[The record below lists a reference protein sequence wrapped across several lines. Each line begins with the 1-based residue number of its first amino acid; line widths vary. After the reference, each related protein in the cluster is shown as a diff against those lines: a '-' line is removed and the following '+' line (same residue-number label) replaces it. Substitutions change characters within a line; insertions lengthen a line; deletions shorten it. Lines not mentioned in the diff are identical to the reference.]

1 MFEYLLPQ
9 AKVYS
14 RFSSNIDKI
23 CGIRHFLCKF
33 AIITECMLKYILPM
47 LTGKKVLI
55 FDLGGVVIDL
65 FVDRTFLAML
75 SLGVPEAM
83 LNEQGCLMNSKM
95 MEYDRGDITD
105 NGMFSYIKTF
115 IPTAVS
121 EKMGAR
127 LDDEVRRVWNLMLGK
142 IPAGK
147 LQRLKEL
154 REAGYRVVMLS
165 NTNSGHWPRIE
176 QLFVEACGKLPS
188 ECFDALY
195 LSYLMHHRKPEPEIF
210 HSLLESE
217 GVAAADCLFFDDSA
231 ENCAAARALGIDAV
245 LVERNASWEGMFE

>member
-1 MFEYLLPQ
+1 
-9 AKVYS
+9 
-14 RFSSNIDKI
+14 
-23 CGIRHFLCKF
+23 
-33 AIITECMLKYILPM
+33 MLKYILPM

-65 FVDRTFLAML
+65 FVDRTFAALV
-75 SLGVPEAM
+75 SLGVPAAM
-83 LNEQGCLMNSKM
+83 LTEQGCLMNSKM

-105 NGMFSYIKTF
+105 NEMFSYMKSF
-115 IPTAVS
+115 VPAEVD
-121 EKMGAR
+121 EKMGAE
-127 LDDEVRRVWNLMLGK
+127 LNDEMQRVWNLMLGNV
-142 IPAGK
+142 PAKK
-147 LQRLKEL
+147 LHHLREL

-176 QLFVEACGKLPS
+176 QLFVEACGKLPA

-210 HSLLESE
+210 QSLLESE